1 LELKV
6 IIKKPSII
14 VALVAVIVGGIVLGT
29 LAYRVAARGHLFSN
43 NAIAVPTIT
52 ITAAAV
58 ATPAKTTAGLPPVQN
73 PSQVLGIEGDQG
85 GSYPGLSWVRL
96 GYPTCGWGSLHG
108 NALKDAIQSYH
119 KAGVRVLLTV
129 CQRNN
134 GASLFDTVP
143 LKDAAQGEAD
153 AVQCGNEEMKQDA
166 AVSFLY
172 IPPDR
177 FARFY
182 TLCEQA
188 VHAVRP
194 EVPILLGSLDPHVG
208 GVDYQP
214 LVQQVQYLDQMQSA
228 MNSTV
233 RPGGHWNWR
242 AQTLGLIDSWH
253 NGWNTAGYPDPSVNS
268 LGGLFSFWAQQFGVN
283 LDSGQL
289 GEHLWVVEGTGC
301 FKGCGI
307 DENSASQIAI
317 THTLALITD
326 VQTVTKDKVPFFYFS
341 GKDFQDQGVHWPIGI
356 LDDAGHPKPIRQDL
370 PMGARV
376 LELSCSNGKVKVAD
390 QLQLLAHL
398 YQHCSLPSNY
408 TDTLTS

>member
-1 LELKV
+1 V
-6 IIKKPSII
+6 IIKKPSFI
-14 VALVAVIVGGIVLGT
+14 VALVAVVVGGAVLGA
-29 LAYRVAARGHLFSN
+29 LAYRFAARGHLFGPS
-43 NAIAVPTIT
+43 AAPAPTIT
-52 ITAAAV
+52 ITAAAI
-58 ATPAKTTAGLPPVQN
+58 ATPAKTTAGLPPVQD
-73 PSQVLGIEGDQG
+73 PSQVLGIQGDQG
-85 GSYPGLSWVRL
+85 GSYPGISWVRL

-108 NALKDAIQSYH
+108 NALKDTIQTYH
-119 KAGVRVLLTV
+119 NAGVRVLLTV
-129 CQRNN
+129 CQRGNN
-134 GASLFDTVP
+134 AQLFDTAP
-143 LKDAAQGEAD
+143 LKDAAQGKAD

-172 IPPDR
+172 IPPDK

-182 TLCEQA
+182 SLCEQA

-194 EVPILLGSLDPHVG
+194 EVPVLLGSLDPHVG

-253 NGWNTAGYPDPSVNS
+253 NGWNSGGYPDSNVNS
-268 LGGLFSFWAQQFGVN
+268 LAGLFSFWTQQFGVN
-283 LDSGQL
+283 LNSGQL
-289 GEHLWVVEGTGC
+289 GRHLWVVEGTGC
-301 FKGCGI
+301 FKGCGV
-307 DENSASQIAI
+307 DENSASQVAI

-326 VQTVTKDKVPFFYFS
+326 VQTATKYKVPFFFFS
-341 GKDFQDQGVHWPIGI
+341 GKDFHDQGVHWPIGI
-356 LDDAGHPKPIRQDL
+356 LDDSGHPKPIRQDL

-376 LELSCSNGKVKVAD
+376 LDLTCSSGPATVVN
-390 QLQLLAHL
+390 QLQLLARL

-408 TDTLTS
+408 LNTLTS